1 MHYFKTSLA
10 VAATSLMYMSANAQ
24 VQYNIDP
31 NSVSLPI
38 RQGWCSQQK
47 ATCPFLCLQ
56 LGPGASSATT
66 ANTCDPATLN
76 YSCICGNG
84 LTPNATEYSQTL
96 PYFICTQYGTTCVA
110 GCGGVNTCQSAC
122 REDHPCGALDPSPPN
137 ASLTSTTASSSATAT
152 AGDNAAAS
160 TNAAGTVYNGL
171 GGAAATPTSSSDN
184 KSGAQSALDV
194 GRSYGL
200 ATVFA
205 GIFAG
210 FAFVM

>member
-66 ANTCDPATLN
+66 ANTCDPVRTFCL
-76 YSCICGNG
+76 SP
-84 LTPNATEYSQTL
+84 LSLPNA
-96 PYFICTQYGTTCVA
+96 
-110 GCGGVNTCQSAC
+110 
-122 REDHPCGALDPSPPN
+122 N
-137 ASLTSTTASSSATAT
+137 A
-152 AGDNAAAS
+152 N
-160 TNAAGTVYNGL
+160 L
-171 GGAAATPTSSSDN
+171 GNS
-184 KSGAQSALDV
+184 
-194 GRSYGL
+194 
-200 ATVFA
+200 
-205 GIFAG
+205 
-210 FAFVM
+210 